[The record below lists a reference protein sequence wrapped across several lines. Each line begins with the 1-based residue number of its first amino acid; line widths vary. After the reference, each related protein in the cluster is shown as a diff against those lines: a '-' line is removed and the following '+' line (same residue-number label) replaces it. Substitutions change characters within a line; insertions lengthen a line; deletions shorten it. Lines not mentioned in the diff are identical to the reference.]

1 MVFFE
6 GDPRHPLPKEAFMRL
21 SFMKGSTI
29 RARIVI
35 LSLSG
40 IIGLCLMAGI
50 NQYLDHT
57 GKKYLELGGFS
68 RDIQEHTLQAMLM
81 QQRFLADH
89 LPEQAEAHKQ
99 LESHIGDAARK
110 IRSSGSG
117 EEVESL
123 SARILAVIEEMGTVF
138 KSVVE
143 TSLEADQKTTAM
155 LEKLQAIQTVI
166 NQAVNSID
174 YEAAMAVTMG
184 DVIDINKGSLRGEL
198 KDYFTLWAERLLNIQ
213 ALLLG
218 GNEEQYAAKKEQLEK
233 RLQITSNNSATVLA
247 TVSDAE
253 IQGMWDKAMILVPD
267 IEVLEADLFGAW
279 QQNRRLM
286 AHLTKTGNQ
295 AIDQSQ
301 QINALSNSKIAQ
313 TAQIADTVSIIVTLA
328 SIAALL
334 ILGFALMRSIT
345 GPIAKAV
352 AMIRDIAEGEGDLTK
367 RLEVHSKD
375 EISEMARWFNTFID
389 NLQTMIRNVA
399 ENVSKMRNASGEL
412 SDIAQ
417 LMAKGSENTSG
428 KATTVAAASEEMS
441 ANMRSVAS
449 SMDQAATNINMVA
462 SATEEMTATINEI
475 AHNAEK
481 ARHTTQKAVEEA
493 KSASVQVGDLGGAAN
508 EIGKVVETITDIS
521 EQVNLLALN
530 ATIEAARA
538 GEAGKGF
545 AVVANEI
552 KELARQ
558 TAQATLEIKQR
569 VSGIQST
576 TGSTISK
583 IGTISEVVHNVN
595 EIVDTIATAVEE
607 QSVTTKEIASNVMQ
621 ASDGIGH
628 VNENVSQ
635 SSTVSEQIAKEIEEV
650 TQAAGEMS
658 NSSAQVNLSAEA
670 LSDLAL
676 QLDAMVKRFRI

>member
-1 MVFFE
+1 
-6 GDPRHPLPKEAFMRL
+6 MRL

-57 GKKYLELGGFS
+57 EKKYLELGGFS
-68 RDIQEHTLQAMLM
+68 RDIQERTLQAMLM
-81 QQRFLADH
+81 QHRFLADH
-89 LPEQAEAHKQ
+89 LPEQAEAHEQ
-99 LESHIGDAARK
+99 LETHIGDAARK

-198 KDYFTLWAERLLNIQ
+198 KDYFTLWTERLLNIQ

-301 QINALSNSKIAQ
+301 QINALSNSKIAH

-399 ENVSKMRNASGEL
+399 ENVSKIRNASAEL

-441 ANMRSVAS
+441 ANMRSVAG

-558 TAQATLEIKQR
+558 TAHATLEIKQR

-576 TGSTISK
+576 TSSTISK

-628 VNENVSQ
+628 VNENVFQ

-676 QLDAMVKRFRI
+676 QLDAMVKRFRT